1 MTVKPMT
8 PRSFKG
14 KKRNR
19 IARQSRIAAR
29 RRAVR
34 QRR

>member
-1 MTVKPMT
+1 MTVKPIKR
-8 PRSFKG
+8 RSFKG

-19 IARQSRIAAR
+19 LARQSRIAAR